1 MIHSSRVE
9 SFWKKVDVKKDDE
22 CWLWKGAINADGY
35 GTYNQHGANSKT
47 LLCHRISYQL
57 SFGELPDTHFV
68 RHSCNN
74 RHCVNPAHLVVSTSR
89 CAHSSN
95 KLDSEKVAE
104 IKLLISQGV
113 SQSKIARD
121 FGVSR
126 QLIFQIKEGTA
137 WANA

>member
-1 MIHSSRVE
+1 MIHPSRVE

-35 GTYNQHGANSKT
+35 GTYNQNGANSKT

-57 SFGELPDTHFV
+57 SFGELADTHFV
-68 RHSCNN
+68 RHSCSN
-74 RHCVNPAHLVVSTSR
+74 RHCVNPAHLLVSQKR
-89 CAHSSN
+89 NPQSST

-121 FGVSR
+121 FEVSR
-126 QLIFQIKEGTA
+126 QLIFQIKEGKA
-137 WANA
+137 WGKA